1 MLRCVGVDN
10 SGHRALWSKDAKR
23 YGYVA
28 RPVCLVRRGR
38 CRTGREVLQRTGA
51 SRSSLKV
58 VCYLRIG
65 SNILVRG
72 SDVRP
77 VNISDQEE
85 LDSLQHM
92 YVSVHSLDQD
102 SITCL
107 IDWFWLSLILQL
119 SK

>member
-1 MLRCVGVDN
+1 ML
-10 SGHRALWSKDAKR
+10 KDM
-23 YGYVA
+23 VMW
-28 RPVCLVRRGR
+28 LVQYAWCEEGDAELDEKCSR
-38 CRTGREVLQRTGA
+38 RTGA

-65 SNILVRG
+65 PNILVRG

-77 VNISDQEE
+77 VDISDQEE

-107 IDWFWLSLILQL
+107 IDWLWLSLILQL